1 MIIVKNKKLLIP
13 TNDRYIAADYD
24 AATGIRQFQIDRYST
39 NETDLAGLTPSL
51 HIEYEDGATNVA
63 DLEMEVGDQYL
74 TLTLTIPAS
83 VASHV
88 GTMFVAIKMT
98 NSQGAVRWATTR
110 DWFYVEKSGVTVTP
124 STGVSVFEQMQ
135 ARANEA
141 MQRHT
146 AAVEDAISDAEAAE
160 EAALTAAESADAARA
175 ALQTLIS
182 SGSLV
187 GERGSK
193 GDKGD
198 PGPAG
203 PQGPQGMKGD
213 KGDKGDTGESG
224 VTVPISGT
232 YTMYV
237 DASGYLKVVYTEGT
251 LVPTFRYDEQ
261 TGALYEVIEEGGT

>member
-110 DWFYVEKSGVTVTP
+110 DWFYVEKSGITVTP

-146 AAVEDAISDAEAAE
+146 AAVEEAISNAEDAE
-160 EAALTAAESADAARA
+160 EAALTAAESADAMRA
-175 ALQTLIS
+175 TLQEMLS
-182 SGSLV
+182 SGAFV
-187 GERGSK
+187 
-193 GDKGD
+193 
-198 PGPAG
+198 GPAG
-203 PQGPQGMKGD
+203 PQGPPGENGQSIVGPQGPPGAKGEKGEKGD
-213 KGDKGDTGESG
+213 PGESG
-224 VTVPISGT
+224 ILITVEGT
-232 YTMYV
+232 YAMYV
-237 DASGYLKVVYTEGT
+237 DAAGDLWVEYTEGT
-251 LVPTFRYDEQ
+251 AIPTFEYDPI
-261 TGALYEVIEEGGT
+261 TGNLYEVTET